1 MDEKQKL
8 KGQIRIYMQWPIF
21 MSLILVAM
29 NVWIY
34 FIDRMAGMVMTG
46 FVAVYILTVLIL
58 YYTNK
63 KTALFD
69 LLQMSNQFETMQ
81 DKVLDVIDT
90 AVVITSEDGRIVW
103 KNDAFDAM
111 LSEFHKNES
120 TISKIMPSINRNVF
134 PGGMTESF
142 NVDVQYQERELSV
155 EMRRLSTKGLKES
168 SEIFQVVGKG
178 QSFIAIT
185 FIDETRLNEYKREQ
199 DNQKLIA
206 GLIYID
212 NYDEMLDSVEEEKQ
226 ALFLALIER
235 KINQYIGQVDGI
247 IKKLE
252 KDKYFVVI
260 KKKNYK
266 QIEED
271 KFSLLDE
278 IKNINMGNQSQ
289 ASLSIGLGLSENNYV
304 KSYAYARV
312 AIDLALARGGDQA
325 IFKNGDDLTYF
336 GGKREM
342 TSRYTRV
349 KARVKAEALREFI
362 IQKDQVMIMGHKIAD
377 VDSFGAAMG
386 IYRAVVSLEKQAFI
400 VINEITT
407 SVRPFYEAILNDEEY
422 PSDLFLTS
430 EQVKHY
436 LSENTM
442 TVVVDTNR
450 PQLCDCE
457 YLLEN
462 SDTIAVLDHHRQ
474 NERGIQNAVL
484 SYLEPYAS
492 SASEMVA
499 EILQYIAE
507 DVKLRGIEAD
517 CLYSGILI
525 DTNNFMNRTGVR
537 TFEAAAYLKR
547 CGADVTRVRKLFRDD
562 MDSYRG
568 KAEAIKN
575 AEVYKEHYAITTCP
589 TEGIESPTVLGA
601 QAANELLDIS
611 KIKASFVLTDYNGA
625 IYLSARS
632 IDELNVQIVAEKLGG
647 GGHIN
652 VAGAQFKG
660 ETIETVVEKL
670 KVVLDETIE
679 KGDI

>member
-1 MDEKQKL
+1 MDGKQKL
-8 KGQIRIYMQWPIF
+8 RGQIRVYMQWPIF
-21 MSLILVAM
+21 MSVILIAM
-29 NVWIY
+29 NGWIY
-34 FIDRMAGMVMTG
+34 FVDRVAGMIMTG
-46 FVAVYILTVLIL
+46 FVLVYIITVFVL
-58 YYTNK
+58 YYWNK
-63 KTALFD
+63 KTALLD
-69 LLQMSNQFETMQ
+69 LLQMSNQFETIQ
-81 DKVLDVIDT
+81 DKLLDNIDT
-90 AVVITSEDGRIVW
+90 AVAITTEDGKIVW
-103 KNDAFDAM
+103 KNCAFGEM
-111 LSEFHKNES
+111 VSEFHQKEQL
-120 TISKIMPSINRNVF
+120 ISRIIPAVNKNVF

-142 NVDVQYQERELSV
+142 NIDVQYQEKELSV
-155 EMRRLSTKGLKES
+155 EMQRISTQGLKEN
-168 SEIFQVVGKG
+168 SEIFQSVGKG
-178 QSFIAIT
+178 KSFIGIT
-185 FIDETRLNEYKREQ
+185 FVDETRLNEYKREQ
-199 DNQKLIA
+199 DNQKLIT

-212 NYDEMLDSVEEEKQ
+212 NYDELLDSVEEEKQ
-226 ALFLALIER
+226 ALFIATVER
-235 KINQYIGQVDGI
+235 KINQYIAGVDGI

-252 KDKYFVVI
+252 KDKYFVII

-271 KFSLLDE
+271 KFSLLEEVKDV
-278 IKNINMGNQSQ
+278 NMGNTSS
-289 ASLSIGLGLSENNYV
+289 ASLSIGLGLAENNYI
-304 KSYAYARV
+304 KSYSYARV

-325 IFKNGDDLTYF
+325 IFKNGDDLSYY
-336 GGKREM
+336 GGKREL

-362 IQKDQVMIMGHKIAD
+362 SQKDQVMIMGHKIAD
-377 VDSFGAAMG
+377 VDSFGAAVG
-386 IYRAVVSLEKQAFI
+386 IYRAAVALEKQAFI

-407 SVRPFYEAILNDEEY
+407 SVKPFYEAMLNDEEY
-422 PSDLFLTS
+422 PSDIFLTS
-430 EQVKHY
+430 DQVKHY
-436 LSENTM
+436 LSDNTM
-442 TVVVDTNR
+442 TIVVDTNR

-484 SYLEPYAS
+484 SYIEPYAS

-499 EILQYIAE
+499 EILQYITE
-507 DVKLRGIEAD
+507 NVKLRGIEAD

-589 TEGIESPTVLGA
+589 AKGVESPTVLGA
-601 QAANELLDIS
+601 QTANELLDIS
-611 KIKASFVLTDYNGA
+611 KIKASFVLTDYNGV

-632 IDELNVQIVAEKLGG
+632 IDELNVQVVAEKLGG

-652 VAGAQFKG
+652 VAGAQFKDM
-660 ETIETVVEKL
+660 TIAEVIKQL

-679 KGDI
+679 RGDI